1 MIRKI
6 TEFLTAAKI
15 RQITVTL
22 MQLTVRYGVD
32 AHNAIDATTLPEDA
46 DVMRAAIS
54 ILQVVPALPMAQ
66 CQGAAHAT
74 YSMRLVHATPIMAL
88 LRCSVGSAVAIICLE
103 PDASAARVVICTWY
117 PMTASWS

>member
-1 MIRKI
+1 MIRKM
-6 TEFLTAAKI
+6 TECLANAMI
-15 RQITVTL
+15 RQITVAL
-22 MQLTVRYGVD
+22 VQLTVRYGVD

-66 CQGAAHAT
+66 CKGAAHAT
-74 YSMRLVHATPIMAL
+74 YSMRLVHAIPNLAL
-88 LRCSVGSAVAIICLE
+88 LRSSVGSAVAIICLE

-117 PMTASWS
+117 PMTVSWS